1 MMEKFNS
8 KINFKNKKYPYFIS
22 WIISTFVGPIINF
35 FKKNSFSIG
44 IAILAFIFS
53 FKIGE
58 AFLGRMSVIFYKEIG
73 FSKTDIGIYSKGI
86 GWLTTITF
94 TLIGGIFTIRSGI
107 VKAVFIAGFLCHS
120 QIFYL
125 HYLLGQV
132 KII

>member
-1 MMEKFNS
+1 M
-8 KINFKNKKYPYFIS
+8 
-22 WIISTFVGPIINF
+22 WIISTFVGPIISF
-35 FKKNSFSIG
+35 FKNNSFSIG

-58 AFLGRMSVIFYKEIG
+58 AFLGRMSVIFYKVG

-94 TLIGGIFTIRSGI
+94 TLIDGIFTIRSGI
-107 VKAVFIAGFLCHS
+107 VKAVFIAGIFMSL